1 MVIRADIFLMINV
14 LTVFAHNLDIPQGFD
29 HSIYLDSEEK
39 FRVFW
44 KFDEESITFEVS
56 THCRYETHDLGMNTE
71 ISIL

>member
-1 MVIRADIFLMINV
+1 MINV

-56 THCRYETHDLGMNTE
+56 RYETHDLGMNTE

>member
-1 MVIRADIFLMINV
+1 MLIRAKFLLMINV
-14 LTVFAHNLDIPQGFD
+14 LAVFAHDVHIDPPQGFD

-56 THCRYETHDLGMNTE
+56 R
-71 ISIL
+71 